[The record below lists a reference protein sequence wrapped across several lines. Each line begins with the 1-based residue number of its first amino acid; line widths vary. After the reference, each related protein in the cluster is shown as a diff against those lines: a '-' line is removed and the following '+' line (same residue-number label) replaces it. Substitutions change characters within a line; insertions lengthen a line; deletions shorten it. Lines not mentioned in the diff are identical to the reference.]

1 MRGYIRIAPVLLSI
15 LLTFGYSAAFL
26 RAQTSTGDQNQASTE
41 KKEKNPEP
49 LQRLTKQ
56 LNLTI
61 DQQTKLKPILE
72 QEQREMEA
80 ARKDE
85 TLSKQDR
92 RARIAQIRQMTK
104 PQIEAILTPDQQKK
118 FAQIKPQK
126 DED

>member
-1 MRGYIRIAPVLLSI
+1 MRGYMRIAPVLLSI
-15 LLTFGYSAAFL
+15 LLTFGYSAASL